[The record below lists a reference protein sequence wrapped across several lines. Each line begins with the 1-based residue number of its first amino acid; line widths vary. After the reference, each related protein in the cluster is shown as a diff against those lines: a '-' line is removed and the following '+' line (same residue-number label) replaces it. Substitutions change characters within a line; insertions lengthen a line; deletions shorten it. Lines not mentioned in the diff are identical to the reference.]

1 MRRLLCSMALATAF
15 AAVSPAVQALTAS
28 EVFAKTHHA
37 IYLVIVTGDE
47 PGVVDVV
54 AQGSAVLIA
63 PGRFVTNC
71 HVLERGKQFVVSRRE
86 DKIIER
92 VLLVNFEKGRDL
104 CELDLAQMKPGFD
117 RPVAIA
123 PADSLHIGETVFA
136 IGSPRGMEL
145 TISNGI
151 VSGFREANGGMK
163 LVQTTAPFSPGSS
176 GGGLFDDQGRLVGIT
191 TLIAKDSQNLNFA
204 VSAQYIPSAG
214 ISPAELLR
222 QRTGTTMTNNA
233 ATQEIAFERQERLR
247 RQEQDTMA
255 ARKKQLE
262 EPVPPAP
269 AKPATPGS
277 ASDAP
282 QSAAARKPIA
292 ARLAPYQSIGDSN
305 LPARVYDQMAK
316 KGQLAGLDDNA
327 AIRKVYEALIRQ
339 RVAEQLRWNEGG
351 GFVAEFQIQL
361 RRSGEVMFVIPA
373 AASGTERFDQEAQ
386 RAIGA
391 ASPLPVPQD
400 NDAFAKMSEL
410 TITVQAPVRVTSAPP
425 VPAAKRAKEKSK

>member
-1 MRRLLCSMALATAF
+1 MTMARFAAPFFLAAALACA
-15 AAVSPAVQALTAS
+15 SPAALALTAS
-28 EVFAKTHHA
+28 EVFARTQQA
-37 IYLVIVTGDE
+37 LYMVIVTGDE
-47 PGVVDVV
+47 PGVVDVI

-71 HVLERGKQFVVSRRE
+71 HVLERGKHFVVSRRE
-86 DKIIER
+86 DKVIER

-104 CELDLAQMKPGFD
+104 CELDLATPKPGFEK
-117 RPVAIA
+117 PVEIA
-123 PADSLHIGETVFA
+123 PPDTLQVGATVYA
-136 IGSPRGMEL
+136 IGSPRGMEM

-151 VSGFREANGGMK
+151 VSGFRNASGGMK
-163 LVQTTAPFSPGSS
+163 LIQTTAPFSPGSS

-191 TLIAKDSQNLNFA
+191 TLVAKDSQNLNFA

-214 ISPAELLR
+214 ISAAELLR
-222 QRTGTTMTNNA
+222 QRTGPARADNV
-233 ATQEIAFERQERLR
+233 ATQEIALERQERLR
-247 RQEQDTMA
+247 RQEQDTIA

-262 EPVPPAP
+262 EPIRPAQE
-269 AKPATPGS
+269 KPAAPGS
-277 ASDAP
+277 APEARA
-282 QSAAARKPIA
+282 AAARKPVA
-292 ARLAPYQSIGDSN
+292 ARLAPYQSVVDAN

-339 RVAEQLRWNEGG
+339 QVAEQIRWSEGG
-351 GFVAEFQIQL
+351 NYVSEFQIQL

-373 AASGTERFDQEAQ
+373 RPSGVERFDQEAQ

-400 NDAFAKMSEL
+400 NEVFAQMSEI
-410 TITVQAPVRVTSAPP
+410 TIAVQSPER
-425 VPAAKRAKEKSK
+425 PAAPAAGAPKKKPK